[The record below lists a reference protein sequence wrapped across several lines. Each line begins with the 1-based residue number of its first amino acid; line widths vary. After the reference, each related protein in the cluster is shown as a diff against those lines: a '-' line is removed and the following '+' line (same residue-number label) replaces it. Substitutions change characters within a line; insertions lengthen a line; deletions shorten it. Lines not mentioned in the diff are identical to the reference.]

1 MSSIDPPPKYAAQ
14 APKVCKPG
22 SKGLFLIHVSRPSR
36 TLTETT
42 VAIVDHEVGSQ
53 GSGGEVVHAAGAV
66 RHVPHHDGVG
76 VCEPG
81 KHKAEA

>member
-1 MSSIDPPPKYAAQ
+1 MSSIDPPPKSAAQ

-22 SKGLFLIHVSRPSR
+22 SFRSVSHSCLTTV